1 MENSTFQERV
11 SRLKEVNEVIEK
23 LDPAIREVAFSL
35 LAGYVTGKPYKS
47 TEGAPSTDASPN
59 DSDLSEPLTAELFAK
74 YPDGKPSDNAVL
86 IAASL
91 YSQYGAQPFK
101 LDEMR
106 AIADSVGV
114 TIPSSLD
121 MTLKQAQRDGKA
133 LFQHTGR
140 SEFKPTVGGEMYF
153 QKTYYVTKG
162 TKKRPA
168 RAVNHDAR

>member
-1 MENSTFQERV
+1 MEKSTFQERV

-23 LDPAIREVAFSL
+23 LDPAIRELAFSL
-35 LAGYVTGKPYKS
+35 LAGYVTGQPYKS
-47 TEGAPSTDASPN
+47 TEGASPADASPN
-59 DSDLSEPLTAELFAK
+59 GGDGSEPQTVELFAK

-101 LDEMR
+101 LDEIR

-121 MTLKQAQRDGKA
+121 MTLKKAEREGKA
-133 LFQHTGR
+133 LFQHTG
-140 SEFKPTVGGEMYF
+140 SSDVQP
-153 QKTYYVTKG
+153 
-162 TKKRPA
+162 
-168 RAVNHDAR
+168 